1 MEAPG
6 IAGRHADVDGTR
18 WAIVT
23 YEPGTLRE
31 EFCDEPHSGYV
42 IGGSITY
49 EFEDGGEPL
58 ALGITDAFTL
68 SPGHPRHRGRA
79 GEAGVT
85 LFLIDAE
92 VGHGR

>member
-1 MEAPG
+1 M
-6 IAGRHADVDGTR
+6 
-18 WAIVT
+18 
-23 YEPGTLRE
+23 
-31 EFCDEPHSGYV
+31 